1 MLQHERYSRARSLST
16 ALRGQLLC
24 QRLTSGCCLR
34 TDTPTCSSDGPYHPV
49 GTWSCRIPPF
59 AMICKDIGPS
69 ASTAGRGT
77 PFHRCAQQI
86 HELLSSKGPRHP
98 PRSAH
103 GFKTSDAISGL
114 PPRCCLST
122 LASWQGMR
130 CSLCVNLLAFLRRHR
145 LLLLCLSQ

>member
-59 AMICKDIGPS
+59 AMICEDISPS
-69 ASTAGRGT
+69 ASTAGWG
-77 PFHRCAQQI
+77 
-86 HELLSSKGPRHP
+86 LLSIDVLCKLMNSYQARAHRNPQVSSWLYDLRCHLRP
-98 PRSAH
+98 PASV
-103 GFKTSDAISGL
+103 
-114 PPRCCLST
+114 LSEHLRQ
-122 LASWQGMR
+122 LAGHALQPVCQPAR
-130 CSLCVNLLAFLRRHR
+130 RPVRRHR